1 MQNKKKNGKIVQQGD
16 HSTGFY
22 NDQEAVE
29 LAERVVALKRTWP
42 VDDWGAFDE
51 DSIGVLAHYAEQVVR
66 IRNELRKRRLFKVSV
81 ERVLNVQ
88 GKQFTAVFISTVRT
102 TRCCR
107 LSAESNVSDY
117 GFLTNPRL
125 LNTAITRAKSLVAV
139 VGDPVALLTVGSCR
153 KLWAKYFETATIKGF
168 PKQKLQRYMIMCSMP
183 QSAIAPL
190 NPLAREFVPR
200 ENTPAL
206 ADWLGCQP
214 NSEADCLFQAN
225 NAWPSTNNE
234 SSEFAA
240 RSHRRV

>member
-1 MQNKKKNGKIVQQGD
+1 MFDRQGE

-29 LAERVVALKRTWP
+29 LAERVVALKRFWP
-42 VDDWGAFDE
+42 VEQWGAFDE

-102 TRCCR
+102 TKCCR
-107 LSAESNVSDY
+107 SSAESNVSDY

-139 VGDPVALLTVGSCR
+139 VGDPVALLTIGSCR
-153 KLWAKYFETATIKGF
+153 TLWAKYFETATVRGF
-168 PKQKLQRYMIMCSMP
+168 PRQQLQRYMVLCFTP
-183 QSAIAPL
+183 QLPMGVPL

-200 ENTPAL
+200 EIGPSIN
-206 ADWLGCQP
+206 DWLGCAP
-214 NSEADCLFQAN
+214 NTEADCLFRA
-225 NAWPSTNNE
+225 NAWPVPNE
-234 SSEFAA
+234 GSDFGA
-240 RSHRRV
+240 RPHRRA